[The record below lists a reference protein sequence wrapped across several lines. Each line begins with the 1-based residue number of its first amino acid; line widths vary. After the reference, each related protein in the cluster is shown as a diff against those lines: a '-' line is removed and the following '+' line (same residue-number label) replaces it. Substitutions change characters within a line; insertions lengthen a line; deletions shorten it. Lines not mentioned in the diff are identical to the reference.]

1 MRTKIDRQYEKKLKQ
16 VGDTA
21 IKKLKMFQAEHKALL
36 EKTEYLLENTKLEDE
51 FEDDLDY

>member
-1 MRTKIDRQYEKKLKQ
+1 LKQ